1 MTTVR
6 EFPVAAAL
14 PNGEVLV
21 AGGANATGIALASA
35 ELFESAPEAA
45 AAGGDFGEQTIA
57 DRSIAAPLIVT
68 NVGAQALTIARASI
82 GGINPGEFAITA
94 DACAGRTLAFDHS
107 CTVTVRFTPVAAGA
121 RSAAII
127 LQDNEPTAGSIAL
140 SGTGVTPRS
149 GPVGPTGPA
158 GLAGP
163 RGPTGSPGLNGSAG
177 TPGAQG
183 PRGPAGGRGPAGRVR
198 LVTCRTVTRTVRRHG
213 KQHRVTRRKC
223 TTKVISGGASFTTTR
238 ADAMLTRGNVLY
250 ATGSAWH
257 GRLVLHARR
266 TVRRGHYVLTLRWR
280 DGPRTIAVRRR
291 LTVR

>member
-1 MTTVR
+1 M
-6 EFPVAAAL
+6 
-14 PNGEVLV
+14 LV

-68 NVGAQALTIARASI
+68 NVGAQALTIAGASI
-82 GGINPGEFAITA
+82 GGANPGDFAITA

-107 CTVTVRFTPVAAGA
+107 CTVTVRFTPAAAGA

-127 LQDNEPTAGSIAL
+127 LTDNEPTAGSIAL

-163 RGPTGSPGLNGSAG
+163 RGPTGSPGLNGSAVARQARKVRAG
-177 TPGAQG
+177 RRAAGSRGQDQG
-183 PRGPAGGRGPAGRVR
+183 ERPAGR
-198 LVTCRTVTRTVRRHG
+198 
-213 KQHRVTRRKC
+213 
-223 TTKVISGGASFTTTR
+223 
-238 ADAMLTRGNVLY
+238 
-250 ATGSAWH
+250 
-257 GRLVLHARR
+257 
-266 TVRRGHYVLTLRWR
+266 
-280 DGPRTIAVRRR
+280 
-291 LTVR
+291 